1 MKFNLILLV
10 IFGIGALLIA
20 HYSYVFLIGNAN
32 REVMQQAQLMMASAQ
47 SVRDYTTSD
56 LSPLL
61 TQLPGHRVRFLA
73 ETVPAYGATTTFATL
88 RKSYPDY
95 DYKEATLNPTNPR
108 DRATDWESDIIRN
121 LSDHPDLQET
131 NGERDSATGR
141 SLYLAHPIRIKDP
154 SCLQC
159 HSIPSAAPK
168 AMLTVYGPNNGFGW
182 KQGTVVGAQ
191 IISVP
196 TTVPIAIADQA
207 FHRLL
212 FFLGITLILAIL
224 ALDGGVYWFVIR
236 PLKIVSDAADRVSR
250 GEKNV
255 PPLVISGSDEIATVT
270 SSFNRMQLSLTKA
283 LKMLE
288 DD

>member
-47 SVRDYTTSD
+47 SVRDYTTND

-61 TQLPGHRVRFLA
+61 TQLPGHRIRFLA
-73 ETVPAYGATTTFATL
+73 ETVPAFGATTTFNSL

-95 DYKEATLNPTNPR
+95 DYKEATLNPTNLR
-108 DRATDWESDIIRN
+108 DRATDWEADIIRN
-121 LSDHPDLQET
+121 LGDHPDLQQT
-131 NGERDSATGR
+131 LGERDSANGK
-141 SLYLAHPIRIKDP
+141 SLYLAHPIRITNP
-154 SCLQC
+154 ACLQC
-159 HSIPSAAPK
+159 HSVPSAAPK

-182 KQGTVVGAQ
+182 KQGDVVGAQ

-196 TTVPIAIADQA
+196 TAVPIAIADQA

-212 FFLGITLILAIL
+212 FFLGLTLILTIF
-224 ALDGGVYWFVIR
+224 ALDGGVYWLVIR
-236 PLKIVSDAADRVSR
+236 PLKLVSDTADKVSR
-250 GEKNV
+250 GEKNI
-255 PPLVISGSDEIATVT
+255 PPLAVSGSDEIATVT

-283 LKMLE
+283 LKML
-288 DD
+288 DDE